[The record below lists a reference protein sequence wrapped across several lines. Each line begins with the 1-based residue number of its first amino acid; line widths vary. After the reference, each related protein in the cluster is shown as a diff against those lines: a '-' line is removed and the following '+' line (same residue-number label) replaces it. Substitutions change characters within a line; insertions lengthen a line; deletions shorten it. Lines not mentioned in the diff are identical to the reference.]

1 MLIGTIFLLNAFVLT
16 RAPSMD
22 MVMEP
27 QVDEMIYFPPPSDTS
42 DSSSTSGHRFE
53 IKEKIFDLTGFP
65 SQGQDVHSIIHCALT
80 YDTADS
86 SIDMFVY
93 YPAGNKCWT
102 LSSSQ
107 YPSYI
112 AIVDP
117 GQRTCKVGKM
127 VNTLSPIISIM
138 GVYFKYQA

>member
-1 MLIGTIFLLNAFVLT
+1 MLRGTIFLLNVFVLT
-16 RAPSMD
+16 RATSMVSEN
-22 MVMEP
+22 MMMEP
-27 QVDEMIYFPPPSDTS
+27 HVDEMLLFEPPPAT
-42 DSSSTSGHRFE
+42 SSSTSGHRFE
-53 IKEKIFDLTGFP
+53 IKEQIHDLTGFP
-65 SQGQDVHSIIHCALT
+65 SRGQDVHSIIHCALM

-93 YPAGNKCWT
+93 YPAENKCWT

-127 VNTLSPIISIM
+127 VNTLFPIISIM
-138 GVYFKYQA
+138 GAYF